1 MTELNAASVTP
12 AHLRDLRSEAFNRQ
26 QSAPNRTDYYYLHF
40 SDLLLAVRAHA
51 SVETLTMLDF
61 GAGGSPY
68 QFLFPNANY
77 KTADIEGA
85 GSDFVIN
92 KEGYINAPDQH
103 FDLVL
108 STQVL
113 EHCRFPARYLH
124 EAARVLK
131 PNGKLI
137 LSTHGLFEEHGCP
150 YDFFRWTGDG
160 LRSVM
165 EENGF
170 KVDSMAKV
178 TAGPRAAF
186 HLMQSALS
194 QRLLDQLPLTLKI
207 LGRPLF
213 RILLARR
220 FWNAF
225 LDRAFPEYRIV
236 LSDDLP
242 LGNSY
247 VALLATASLLKEP
260 NRVTNQKNELP

>member
-1 MTELNAASVTP
+1 MDGNETVIFPP
-12 AHLRDLRSEAFNRQ
+12 AHLRDLRSAAFNRQ

-51 SVETLTMLDF
+51 SAEPLTILDF

-68 QFLFPNANY
+68 KFLFPNAQY
-77 KTADIEGA
+77 KTADLEGA

-113 EHCRFPARYLH
+113 EHCRFPDRYLS

-131 PNGKLI
+131 ADGKLV

-150 YDFFRWTGDG
+150 YDFFRWTAGG
-160 LRSVM
+160 LRSVI

-170 KVDSMAKV
+170 TVDSMAKV
-178 TAGPRAAF
+178 TSGPRAAL
-186 HLMQSALS
+186 HLLQSALS
-194 QRLLDQLPLTLKI
+194 QRLLDNKI
-207 LGRPLF
+207 LLVRLLGRPLF

-236 LSDDLP
+236 KSNDLP
-242 LGNSY
+242 LTNTY
-247 VALLATASLLKEP
+247 VALLASARLRKTSHYSIE
-260 NRVTNQKNELP
+260 KN

>member
-1 MTELNAASVTP
+1 MTESVSASVTP
-12 AHLRDLRSEAFNRQ
+12 AHLHDLRSEAFNRQ

-40 SDLLLAVRAHA
+40 SDLLQAVRAHA
-51 SVETLTMLDF
+51 SADSITILDF

-68 QFLFPNANY
+68 KFLFPNAQY
-77 KTADIEGA
+77 KTADLEGA

-92 KEGYINAPDQH
+92 QEGYINAPDQH

-113 EHCRFPARYLH
+113 EHCRFPDRYIR

-131 PNGKLI
+131 PDGKLV

-150 YDFFRWTGDG
+150 YDFFRWTGGG

-170 KVDSMAKV
+170 KVHSMAKV
-178 TAGPRAAF
+178 TSGPRAAF
-186 HLMQSALS
+186 HLLQSALS
-194 QRLLDQLPLTLKI
+194 QRLLDKQPPLLRMI
-207 LGRPLF
+207 GRPLF

-220 FWNAF
+220 FWNSF
-225 LDRAFPEYRIV
+225 LDRAFPEYRVVI
-236 LSDDLP
+236 SDDLP
-242 LGNSY
+242 LSNTY
-247 VALLATASLLKEP
+247 VALLAAASL
-260 NRVTNQKNELP
+260 NEETERIIKHESGF